1 MIPPEAVEA
10 RSDRSKDVFLLPA
23 LIGPNAMRFVT
34 GPFHGPSEGHW
45 ANVNLQTIRYQWRGS
60 ILNHPFVEDAFGR
73 SSYIEMV
80 RSVRALGRNPLV
92 TNRVEDTPEIIPP
105 GAKASEAEF
114 REVFKTLDS
123 VDWPMD

>member
-1 MIPPEAVEA
+1 
-10 RSDRSKDVFLLPA
+10 
-23 LIGPNAMRFVT
+23 
-34 GPFHGPSEGHW
+34 
-45 ANVNLQTIRYQWRGS
+45 
-60 ILNHPFVEDAFGR
+60 
-73 SSYIEMV
+73 MV